1 MSEVCLGAF
10 YILVLGLIKRV
21 VFNSRHIM
29 AQAQLEFSE
38 ETKQYLR
45 DVGFNS
51 VHWSPVLNHIECKI
65 DQKHTLILKKTEK
78 NCYVLLKKGKSQ
90 LKISVELFKT
100 LCDLKETV
108 ILLQSFLEG
117 Q

>member
-21 VFNSRHIM
+21 VFNNRDIM

-45 DVGFNS
+45 ELGFNS

-78 NCYVLLKKGKSQ
+78 NCCFIEKGK
-90 LKISVELFKT
+90 ITTENI
-100 LCDLKETV
+100 C
-108 ILLQSFLEG
+108 
-117 Q
+117 